1 MSTAQ
6 AVAVITGASRGI
18 GAALVQAF
26 RNRNYRS
33 RCHVTIYQTMS

>member
-6 AVAVITGASRGI
+6 AVAVVTGASRGI

-26 RNRNYRS
+26 RSRNYRI
-33 RCHVTIYQTMS
+33 RCDFAIYQTLS